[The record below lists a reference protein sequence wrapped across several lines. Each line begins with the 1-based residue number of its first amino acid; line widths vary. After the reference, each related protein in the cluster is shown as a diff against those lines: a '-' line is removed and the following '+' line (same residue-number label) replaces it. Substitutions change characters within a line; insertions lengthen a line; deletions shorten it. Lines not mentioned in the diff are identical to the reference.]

1 MSVPPPYPPS
11 PDMPPPGPPTMAIP
25 NYLLWAILVTIASL
39 FFCCIIGT
47 IPGIVA
53 IVFAAQV
60 NRKRDEGNDIG
71 AQLASRNAKL
81 WCWISTGL
89 CAAGLLWTVYF
100 FSTGGMAKYE
110 QLLQEIEQREQS
122 RR

>member
-11 PDMPPPGPPTMAIP
+11 ADTPPPGLPGMAIP
-25 NYLLWAILVTIASL
+25 NYLLWAVLATIASL

-60 NRKRDEGNDIG
+60 NRKRDEGNEIG
-71 AQLASRNAKL
+71 AQQSSRNAKL
-81 WCWISTGL
+81 WCWITTGL
-89 CAAGLLWTVYF
+89 CILGLLWTVYF
-100 FSTGGMAKYE
+100 ISSGGMARYQ
-110 QLLQEIEQREQS
+110 QLMEEIEQRHELQ
-122 RR
+122 R

>member
-11 PDMPPPGPPTMAIP
+11 YDTPPPGPPRLPIP
-25 NYLLWAILVTIASL
+25 NYLLWAVLATIASL

-60 NRKRDEGNDIG
+60 NRKRDEGNELG
-71 AQLASRNAKL
+71 AMQSSRNAKL
-81 WCWISTGL
+81 WCWITTGL
-89 CAAGLLWTVYF
+89 CIVGLLWTVYF
-100 FSTGGMAKYE
+100 VSTGGMARYE
-110 QLLQEIEQREQS
+110 QMLQEIEQRHQLQ
-122 RR
+122 R